1 MIGEILEE
9 FEEGTS
15 TYQLEADEL
24 FYHHDLVNLNQ
35 FDLLWQEHI
44 ISMGIIRP
52 TRTLYIGVKETY
64 ILILKNLADDSLNY
78 SWGEVNGL
86 DSSKMKLCVCPEK
99 GEVLARGTK
108 KIEITITPVSEG
120 IVQSLFIPCFVGD
133 SRKIIMLGIEC
144 FIESLYV
151 IFYFPLNDDTPLLMN
166 NFVKV
171 KWRTDSLKLALDMA
185 GKSRQHM
192 KLLDKYKKREE
203 RELMNTNLD
212 QGEVLKDASAGP
224 SMQEVAVDES
234 GEQHFLSTRT
244 SEIIQMSNITENDNY
259 LQDMVSSGSIVPF
272 HEKFLPPVTQPV
284 VIEFPGLSLRTV
296 QKKTFIIKNETSIPT
311 NYWLRI
317 KNFYP
322 IMCSCKW
329 KSQEDRIRFIYKRV
343 FSRRKELIEDT
354 LYKVKQPGSGMV
366 IYVDPLNSDIGPFKA
381 MPVNIYVFADTW
393 GYYVDELEINIA
405 GLPQYTIGICVQVVG
420 SPISLSISDR
430 NESSIPII
438 RYGMVA
444 VGSRLHERKISLTN
458 TSVVPII
465 IDWHTFVVKP
475 VLESMPFNIAFSFHT
490 PFTDELASK
499 LRNNKQ
505 KTNSEIHLEKH
516 YSYSKGL
523 HTCDSSEFSNTSDIT
538 TSSYMES
545 SHMTSSW
552 MCNGEI
558 SKQYT
563 TSSSNRCSKNESKYT
578 KDEICF
584 NANNIAEKK
593 DIEVQIS
600 ILPYY
605 GLIDTK
611 ICTVK
616 KHLDLIKIFISIIK
630 KTFWYLTRLPLEK
643 CSSYPKVIPP

>member
-1 MIGEILEE
+1 
-9 FEEGTS
+9 
-15 TYQLEADEL
+15 
-24 FYHHDLVNLNQ
+24 
-35 FDLLWQEHI
+35 
-44 ISMGIIRP
+44 
-52 TRTLYIGVKETY
+52 
-64 ILILKNLADDSLNY
+64 
-78 SWGEVNGL
+78 
-86 DSSKMKLCVCPEK
+86 MKLCVCPEK

-108 KIEITITPVSEG
+108 KIEITITPLSEG

-133 SRKIIMLGIEC
+133 SRKMIMLGIEC

-171 KWRTDSLKLALDMA
+171 KWRADSLKLALDMA

-234 GEQHFLSTRT
+234 GEQPFLSTRT
-244 SEIIQMSNITENDNY
+244 SEIIKMSNITENDNY
-259 LQDMVSSGSIVPF
+259 LVSSGSIVPF
-272 HEKFLPPVTQPV
+272 HEKFLPLVTQPV

-354 LYKVKQPGSGMV
+354 LCKVKQPGSGMV
-366 IYVDPLNSDIGPFKA
+366 VYVDPLNSDIGPFKA
-381 MPVNIYVFADTW
+381 MPVDIYVFADTW

-430 NESSIPII
+430 NESNIPII

-444 VGSRLHERKISLTN
+444 VGSRLHGRKISLTN
-458 TSVVPII
+458 TSAIPII

-475 VLESMPFNIAFSFHT
+475 VLESMPFNVAFSFHT

-516 YSYSKGL
+516 YPYSKVL

-563 TSSSNRCSKNESKYT
+563 TSSSNRCSKSENKYT

-584 NANNIAEKK
+584 NANNIVEKK
-593 DIEVQIS
+593 DIEIQIS

-605 GLIDTK
+605 GLIDTR
-611 ICTVK
+611 ICTVTPREMFILPK
-616 KHLDLIKIFISIIK
+616 SNTSLIIDIQLERYKTMMETNESIEGEFFCKILGFLRVAPNDM
-630 KTFWYLTRLPLEK
+630 F
-643 CSSYPKVIPP
+643 V

>member
-1 MIGEILEE
+1 
-9 FEEGTS
+9 
-15 TYQLEADEL
+15 
-24 FYHHDLVNLNQ
+24 
-35 FDLLWQEHI
+35 
-44 ISMGIIRP
+44 
-52 TRTLYIGVKETY
+52 
-64 ILILKNLADDSLNY
+64 
-78 SWGEVNGL
+78 
-86 DSSKMKLCVCPEK
+86 MKLCVCPEK

-108 KIEITITPVSEG
+108 KIEITITPLSEG

-133 SRKIIMLGIEC
+133 SRKMIMLGIEC

-171 KWRTDSLKLALDMA
+171 KWRADSLKLALDMA

-234 GEQHFLSTRT
+234 GEQPFLSTRT

-259 LQDMVSSGSIVPF
+259 LVSSGSIVPF
-272 HEKFLPPVTQPV
+272 HEKFLPLVTQPV

-354 LYKVKQPGSGMV
+354 LCKVKQPGSGMV
-366 IYVDPLNSDIGPFKA
+366 VYVDPLNSDIGPFKA
-381 MPVNIYVFADTW
+381 MPVDIYVFADTW

-430 NESSIPII
+430 NESNIPII

-444 VGSRLHERKISLTN
+444 VGSRLHGRKISLTN
-458 TSVVPII
+458 TSAIPII

-475 VLESMPFNIAFSFHT
+475 VLESMPFNVAFSFHT

-516 YSYSKGL
+516 YPYSKVL

-563 TSSSNRCSKNESKYT
+563 TSSNSSS
-578 KDEICF
+578 IPP
-584 NANNIAEKK
+584 NNIVEKK
-593 DIEVQIS
+593 DIEIQIS

-605 GLIDTK
+605 GLIDTR

-616 KHLDLIKIFISIIK
+616 KHLNLIKILR
-630 KTFWYLTRLPLEK
+630 KTYCT
-643 CSSYPKVIPP
+643 YQ